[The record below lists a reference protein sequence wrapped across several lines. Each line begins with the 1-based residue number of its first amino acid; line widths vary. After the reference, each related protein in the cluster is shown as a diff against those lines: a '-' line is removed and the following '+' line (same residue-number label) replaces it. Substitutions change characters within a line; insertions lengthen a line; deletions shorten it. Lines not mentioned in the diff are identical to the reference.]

1 MKFKKSEEN
10 EAVGFQ
16 VASMIDIVFL
26 LLIFFIVASQMKE
39 MEAEKEVTLPIADA
53 SATKVADG
61 MQEILI
67 NVLPNN
73 KVKVGGAVIETAKL
87 ATELRRL
94 ADEDENAV
102 KKILIRGDQKA
113 LYGRIMRIMAACAQA
128 NLWNVSFATFQ
139 EEEDTG
145 MEGEVQEEGGTAS
158 EEAPATGT
166 E

>member
-1 MKFKKSEEN
+1 MKFKKREEN

-39 MEAEKEVTLPIADA
+39 LEAEKEVKLPVADA

-61 MQEILI
+61 FKEILI
-67 NVLPNN
+67 NVLPDNRI
-73 KVKVGGAVIETAKL
+73 KVGGNIVETIEL
-87 ATELRRL
+87 AAELRRL
-94 ADEDENAV
+94 AEEDQSSTM
-102 KKILIRGDQKA
+102 KILIRGDQKA

-145 MEGEVQEEGGTAS
+145 MEGMEGEAAPTA
-158 EEAPATGT
+158 AGT

>member
-1 MKFKKSEEN
+1 MKFKKREEN

-39 MEAEKEVTLPIADA
+39 LEAEKEVKLPVADA

-61 MQEILI
+61 FKEILI
-67 NVLPNN
+67 NVLPDNRI
-73 KVKVGGAVIETAKL
+73 KVGGNIVETIEL
-87 ATELRRL
+87 AAELRRL
-94 ADEDENAV
+94 AEEDQSSTM
-102 KKILIRGDQKA
+102 KILIRGDQKA

-145 MEGEVQEEGGTAS
+145 MEGMEGEATPTA
-158 EEAPATGT
+158 AGT